1 MNLPNK
7 ITLTRIFMIPV
18 FVAVFFLDGVL
29 PYNYVIA
36 AAIFA
41 LAACTDFIDGYIAR
55 KYKLVTNLGKFLDPI
70 ADKVLVSTAMLLLLT
85 LKDQLFTVYDRS
97 PFVINV
103 NLLYIIAAICICV
116 IMARELII
124 SAFRQIAATRG
135 LVMAADMLG
144 KYKTTF
150 QDVSIFLLI
159 LAVDTTNHVQLSLA
173 WIGLVLFAVA
183 TLLTV
188 WSGISYVVKN
198 KQVLKDA

>member
-1 MNLPNK
+1 
-7 ITLTRIFMIPV
+7 MIPV

>member
-18 FVAVFFLDGVL
+18 FVAVFFLDNIL
-29 PYNYVIA
+29 SYNYIIA
-36 AAIFA
+36 AAVFA

-70 ADKVLVSTAMLLLLT
+70 ADKVLVSTAMLVLLT
-85 LKDQLFTVYDRS
+85 LQANLFAIFGDLS
-97 PFVINV
+97 NG
-103 NLLYIIAAICICV
+103 LYIAMAVCICI

-124 SAFRQIAATRG
+124 SAFRQIAATSG
-135 LVMAADMLG
+135 VVMAADMLG

-150 QDVSIFLLI
+150 QDISLVVLMVAVDLTGKTQLI
-159 LAVDTTNHVQLSLA
+159 LAWVGLA
-173 WIGLVLFAVA
+173 LFAIA
-183 TLLTV
+183 TILTV

-198 KQVLKDA
+198 KAVLKTA